1 MSSYRPSYPPRR
13 GNGNGNANH
22 NKARDNRNY
31 GRYDSRSSHHPP
43 PPGAGDTWRN
53 PWPEDREYRRH
64 PSRSRSP
71 PRHLDHYDSYRG
83 ADPGR
88 RSGAHD
94 GYRPDTRPPQGDF
107 TFRMDKPS
115 GVGEAATGDSY
126 RPYQGNDR
134 RRAGRTRGGPYRG
147 RGRGA
152 YQKIIPAERELLR
165 ERRDGVDE
173 NLVAEADAGIVYRD
187 IDELSDDEEADME
200 ISDNSDDESGE
211 PSNKRARR
219 SGNDDSGNSVPKW
232 SNPDP
237 YTALPPPDAAERKKR
252 DMVKM
257 IRKARVDDTAAD
269 KLAASTEAEEFISFD
284 FDEAGDNDKA
294 EEEEIILPPSEP
306 PSPPPPPP
314 PGPAPPVHSSPSSAR
329 EPPSGPRADRDKRP
343 AATASAASTAP
354 STPATNKPAGL
365 PPKPLV
371 ADDALGSRKR
381 TADDRIKPPTYGP
394 LKKVNKM
401 PVGGSILPEW
411 QITKDEDP
419 TPWVQTD
426 HSKTS
431 DISVW
436 LHKEIM
442 DFYEVVRPRDFEHE
456 MRTQLVERLRR
467 SLRTSHFYKD
477 CDVRPFGSYMSGLYL
492 PTADMDLVVCASS
505 WLDGAHSNFFGI
517 RALRN
522 FGKFLAQNKVTHYN
536 TMEFIASAKVPLVKY
551 IDNIT
556 GLRVDISFDRLDGPQ
571 AVKTFAEWRK
581 QYPAMP
587 ILVTMIKH
595 FLAMR
600 GLNEPVNG
608 GIGSFTVTCM
618 VVSMLQLM
626 PQVQSR
632 NLIPEHHL
640 GEMMMEFLD
649 LYGNRFDYVNTAIRM
664 NPPGYVHKARVREV
678 VYKNMD
684 RISVIDP
691 NNPANDISGGSSN
704 AGRILEEFSVAH
716 KMLKKRMNELAQQ
729 GSRTDGPASILETI
743 FAGNYSSF
751 RLQRAHLRKLYDS
764 R

>member
-13 GNGNGNANH
+13 GNGSH
-22 NKARDNRNY
+22 NNSRDNRNH
-31 GRYDSRSSHHPP
+31 GRYDSRPSHHPP

-53 PWPEDREYRRH
+53 PWPEDR
-64 PSRSRSP
+64 
-71 PRHLDHYDSYRG
+71 
-83 ADPGR
+83 R
-88 RSGAHD
+88 RSGAFD

-107 TFRMDKPS
+107 TFRMEKPT

-134 RRAGRTRGGPYRG
+134 RRAGRARGGPFRG

-165 ERRDGVDE
+165 ARRDGVDDE
-173 NLVAEADAGIVYRD
+173 NLVAEGDGGIVYRD
-187 IDELSDDEEADME
+187 VDELSDDEEADME
-200 ISDNSDDESGE
+200 ISDNSDGESGE
-211 PSNKRARR
+211 PSTKRARR
-219 SGNDDSGNSVPKW
+219 SGNDESGNSIPKW

-237 YTALPPPDAAERKKR
+237 YTALPPPDAAERKKK

-257 IRKARVDDTAAD
+257 IRKARVDETAAD

-284 FDEAGDNDKA
+284 LDEPGGNDNGNAD

-306 PSPPPPPP
+306 PSPPSPPPP
-314 PGPAPPVHSSPSSAR
+314 PPPHPAPPAQASHDIAR
-329 EPPSGPRADRDKRP
+329 EPPSGPRADRDSRP
-343 AATASAASTAP
+343 APNASAASTAP
-354 STPATNKPAGL
+354 STPANKPSSL

-381 TADDRIKPPTYGP
+381 TADDHIKPPTYGP
-394 LKKVNKM
+394 LKKVNRM
-401 PVGGSILPEW
+401 PVGGAILPEW
-411 QITKDEDP
+411 QVTKDEDP
-419 TPWVQTD
+419 TPWIQAD

-431 DISVW
+431 DMSVW
-436 LHKEIM
+436 LHKEIV

-467 SLRTSHFYKD
+467 SLRTSQFYRD
-477 CDVRPFGSYMSGLYL
+477 CD
-492 PTADMDLVVCASS
+492 S
-505 WLDGAHSNFFGI
+505 WLNGAHSNFFGI
-517 RALRN
+517 RALRA
-522 FGKFLAQNKVTHYN
+522 FGKFLSQKKITHYN
-536 TMEFIASAKVPLVKY
+536 SMEFIASAKVPLVKY
-551 IDNIT
+551 IDSIT

-571 AVKTFAEWRK
+571 AVKTFAEWK
-581 QYPAMP
+581 EQFPAMP

-640 GEMMMEFLD
+640 GEMLMEFFD

-664 NPPGYVHKARVREV
+664 KPPGYMHKARVREV
-678 VYKNMD
+678 VYKNTD

-704 AGRILEEFSVAH
+704 AGRILEEFSIAH
-716 KMLKKRMNELAQQ
+716 SMLKQRINELTQQ
-729 GSRTDGPASILETI
+729 SSRVKRSASILETI
-743 FAGNYSSF
+743 YAGNYSSF
-751 RLQRAHLRKLYDS
+751 RLQRAHLRKLYDA

>member
-1 MSSYRPSYPPRR
+1 MAR
-13 GNGNGNANH
+13 G
-22 NKARDNRNY
+22 
-31 GRYDSRSSHHPP
+31 
-43 PPGAGDTWRN
+43 PGAD
-53 PWPEDREYRRH
+53 
-64 PSRSRSP
+64 
-71 PRHLDHYDSYRG
+71 
-83 ADPGR
+83 AGR
-88 RSGAHD
+88 RSGAFD

-134 RRAGRTRGGPYRG
+134 RRAGRARGGPFRG

-165 ERRDGVDE
+165 ARRDGVDE
-173 NLVAEADAGIVYRD
+173 NLVAEGDGGIVYRD
-187 IDELSDDEEADME
+187 VDELSDDEEAEME

-211 PSNKRARR
+211 PSSKRARR
-219 SGNDDSGNSVPKW
+219 SGNDESGNSVPKW

-237 YTALPPPDAAERKKR
+237 YTALPPPDAAERKKK

-257 IRKARVDDTAAD
+257 IRKARVDETAAD

-284 FDEAGDNDKA
+284 LDEPGDNDGA

-314 PGPAPPVHSSPSSAR
+314 TGPAPPVQPSSNSAR
-329 EPPSGPRADRDKRP
+329 EPPSGPRADRDNRP
-343 AATASAASTAP
+343 AANGSAASTAP
-354 STPATNKPAGL
+354 STPANKPSSL

-381 TADDRIKPPTYGP
+381 TADDHIKPPTYGP

-401 PVGGSILPEW
+401 PVGGAILPEW
-411 QITKDEDP
+411 QVTKDEDP
-419 TPWVQTD
+419 TPWIQTD

-431 DISVW
+431 DMSVW
-436 LHKEIM
+436 LHKEIV
-442 DFYEVVRPRDFEHE
+442 DFYEVVRPREFEHE

-467 SLRTSHFYKD
+467 SLRTSQFYRD
-477 CDVRPFGSYMSGLYL
+477 CD
-492 PTADMDLVVCASS
+492 S
-505 WLDGAHSNFFGI
+505 WLNGAHSNFFGI
-517 RALRN
+517 KALRN
-522 FGKFLAQNKVTHYN
+522 FGKFLSQKKVTHYN
-536 TMEFIASAKVPLVKY
+536 DMEFIASAKVPLVKY

-571 AVKTFAEWRK
+571 AVKTFAEWK
-581 QYPAMP
+581 EQYPAMP

-640 GEMMMEFLD
+640 GEMLMEFFD

-664 NPPGYVHKARVREV
+664 NPPGYMHKARVREV
-678 VYKNMD
+678 VYKNTD

-729 GSRTDGPASILETI
+729 GSRARRSASILETI
-743 FAGNYSSF
+743 YAGNYSSF